1 MSERKIEILD
11 YSPEVQDV
19 LGRVPS
25 PILKITLTVLI
36 LIVVIIFIGSIVFRY
51 PDTVTGEIKISS
63 STPTQVIVAQ
73 TAGYLDEL
81 DPLRDKAIQTG
92 DIIASIQ
99 NTVNTQEAITLK
111 KVALRVDTAISTSIV
126 TPELLSTCL
135 SFQPKTL
142 GSLSDAYNQWIE
154 EVQSY
159 LDFIQ
164 QDYRKTRINLQR
176 DLIELQSKRKEGSQ
190 KQAQIMGDR
199 YLIAKEQFRRDSLLH
214 TQGILSDEEYE
225 SAKALYKQAQHSI
238 VDFSQSLISAQ
249 QGIVESEISLSD
261 LEKSFK
267 EEMLQHH
274 RLLASYT
281 RDLLVSISNWEKTY
295 LLLSPISGTLN
306 YWGNRY
312 NHQYVQVG
320 EPIFSV
326 DPLETSTPNGSMT
339 VTPNKAGKIAVGQKV
354 LIRLSNYPD
363 EEFGFITGEVA
374 NISTLPDKDGNYRV
388 DILLPKNLT
397 TSYGRNLPIQRELQ
411 GTGEIVTANYRL
423 IERFIMPI
431 RKMINQRT

>member
-99 NTVNTQEAITLK
+99 NTVDTQEAITLK

-326 DPLETSTPNGSMT
+326 DPLETSTPHGSMT

>member
-1 MSERKIEILD
+1 M
-11 YSPEVQDV
+11 
-19 LGRVPS
+19 
-25 PILKITLTVLI
+25 
-36 LIVVIIFIGSIVFRY
+36 
-51 PDTVTGEIKISS
+51 
-63 STPTQVIVAQ
+63 
-73 TAGYLDEL
+73 
-81 DPLRDKAIQTG
+81 
-92 DIIASIQ
+92 
-99 NTVNTQEAITLK
+99 
-111 KVALRVDTAISTSIV
+111 
-126 TPELLSTCL
+126 
-135 SFQPKTL
+135 
-142 GSLSDAYNQWIE
+142 
-154 EVQSY
+154 
-159 LDFIQ
+159 
-164 QDYRKTRINLQR
+164 
-176 DLIELQSKRKEGSQ
+176 
-190 KQAQIMGDR
+190 
-199 YLIAKEQFRRDSLLH
+199 
-214 TQGILSDEEYE
+214 
-225 SAKALYKQAQHSI
+225 
-238 VDFSQSLISAQ
+238 
-249 QGIVESEISLSD
+249 
-261 LEKSFK
+261 
-267 EEMLQHH
+267 
-274 RLLASYT
+274 
-281 RDLLVSISNWEKTY
+281 Y

-326 DPLETSTPNGSMT
+326 DPLETSTPHGSMT

>member
-51 PDTVTGEIKISS
+51 PDTVTGEVKISS

-199 YLIAKEQFRRDSLLH
+199 YLIAKEQFRRDSLLY

-326 DPLETSTPNGSMT
+326 DPLETSTPHGSMT

-388 DILLPKNLT
+388 DILLPKNLK